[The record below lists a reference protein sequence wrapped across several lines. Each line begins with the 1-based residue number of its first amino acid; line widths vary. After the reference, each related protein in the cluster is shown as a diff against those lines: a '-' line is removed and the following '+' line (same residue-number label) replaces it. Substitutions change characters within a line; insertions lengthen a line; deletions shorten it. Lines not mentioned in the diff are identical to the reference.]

1 MRLGNEASD
10 SWWFQPT
17 QLKNHSSKMGS
28 SWPPKFSGV
37 KCNHHLSKQLSFAS
51 NHLSSDT
58 PVRGPNVEENS
69 SCWRMKIQEEACHI
83 ELLNQQVP
91 ERRVPTGPFNVRFL
105 DAGSPPGPG
114 FEGGTRFFF
123 CSNNENVSKLET
135 CEKSEINIRKI

>member
-1 MRLGNEASD
+1 MKKTYINPPASLNTMRLGNEASD

-28 SWPPKFSGV
+28 SSGV

-51 NHLSSDT
+51 NHLSSDST

-91 ERRVPTGPFNVRFL
+91 ERRVPTGPERSTFGCWFPARS
-105 DAGSPPGPG
+105 GG
-114 FEGGTRFFF
+114 GGTRFFF
-123 CSNNENVSKLET
+123 VLQK
-135 CEKSEINIRKI
+135 